1 MLFEHVLTLNK
12 KTMKTIKNTTY
23 NGILQLLFFINNI
36 YYNIPNKIK
45 TMKFKITAMTAIF
58 GILFILYVFVGCG
71 RSDINRNVEGV
82 TTEEVQ

>member
-12 KTMKTIKNTTY
+12 KIMKTIKNTTY
-23 NGILQLLFFINNI
+23 NGILQLLFLINNI

-45 TMKFKITAMTAIF
+45 TMKFKITAMAVIL